1 MKLVKPRDSRSKE
14 IARII
19 RKAMK
24 EAEADSRAAMFDP
37 LAALAMLAPL
47 DAERLKMIAQVFTA
61 MRPFARRGDATGGP
75 PKSEA
80 PRRRRKAK
88 TKLKLVPKP

>member
-37 LAALAMLAPL
+37 LAALAILAPL

-61 MRPFARRGDATGGP
+61 MRPFARCDATGGP